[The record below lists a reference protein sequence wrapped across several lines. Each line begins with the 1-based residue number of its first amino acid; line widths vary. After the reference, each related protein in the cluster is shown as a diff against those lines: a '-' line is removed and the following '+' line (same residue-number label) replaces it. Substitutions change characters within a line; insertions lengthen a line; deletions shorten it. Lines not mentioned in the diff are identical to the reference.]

1 MAITSRDVWSA
12 LPYSAR
18 FALLTSDFPV
28 SADSPWTAERVQVTP
43 WSLLPQ
49 HAKEWVRDSL
59 AGEAGT
65 VME

>member
-1 MAITSRDVWSA
+1 MAITSRDVWGA

-28 SADSPWTAERVQVTP
+28 ADGSNWTAERVQVTP
-43 WSLLPQ
+43 WGLLPQ
-49 HAKEWVRDSL
+49 HAKEWIRDSL
-59 AGEAGT
+59 SGEAGT